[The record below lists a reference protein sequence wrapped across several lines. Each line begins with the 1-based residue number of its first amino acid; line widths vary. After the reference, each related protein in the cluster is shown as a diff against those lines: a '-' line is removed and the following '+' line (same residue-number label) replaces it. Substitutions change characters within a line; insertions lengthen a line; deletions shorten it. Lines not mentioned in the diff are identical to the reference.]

1 MSNIYISFIILF
13 SWISLSIL
21 GNKLSKMS
29 RFRCERSLIPS
40 QMGMMIFSHCQ
51 YQECTMPQVMSKS
64 QLASVWS
71 WFVTAQFGLWQWR
84 GVLICG
90 SAVNYYPNF
99 DHLCLNLLCSY
110 GLLIRR
116 KQNTKLKAKFL
127 IYDWFPG
134 WEQSQ
139 RMIRIFPKL

>member
-40 QMGMMIFSHCQ
+40 QMEMIISSHCQ

-90 SAVNYYPNF
+90 SAVNYYPN
-99 DHLCLNLLCSY
+99 LCPSMSKSAMLLWTAYSKKTKY
-110 GLLIRR
+110 QTYSKVPYLWLISWMG
-116 KQNTKLKAKFL
+116 A
-127 IYDWFPG
+127 
-134 WEQSQ
+134 E
-139 RMIRIFPKL
+139 PKDD